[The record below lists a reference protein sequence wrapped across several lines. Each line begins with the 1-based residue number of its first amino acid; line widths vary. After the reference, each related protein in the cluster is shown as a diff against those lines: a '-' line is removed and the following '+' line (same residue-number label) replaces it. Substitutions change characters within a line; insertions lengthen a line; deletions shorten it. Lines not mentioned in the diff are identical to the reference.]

1 LLISFLVQVLCVAS
15 VLCSFFDQLVTG
27 KQVQNSVG
35 GLTVLQLRTIFINKS
50 INVRVDVGNRI
61 DRKDVYAALELKQKA
76 LNIVVNF
83 VHVAFERIL
92 HLLLIS
98 V

>member
-1 LLISFLVQVLCVAS
+1 VA
-15 VLCSFFDQLVTG
+15 Q
-27 KQVQNSVG
+27 KQVQNSVDG
-35 GLTVLQLRTIFINKS
+35 EACFTALNQS
-50 INVRVDVGNRI
+50 ISVRVGVGNKI
-61 DRKDVYAALELKQKA
+61 DKMDVYAAFGLKQKA